1 MIYLLRTYYEI
12 QNEEN
17 PQTGEENIEGNSSD
31 NVSNENIE
39 NEEENTEQNIEND
52 TEGGNEGEAVP
63 AASSEAEGSGELQDE
78 GTGETQGNLSESEG
92 DYTALIESVEG
103 LHDEFLLLHQANSAN
118 LFIIAVLIGVIGIK
132 YLFDG
137 LRNI

>member
-1 MIYLLRTYYEI
+1 MIYLLKTFYEI

-17 PQTGEENIEGNSSD
+17 PETGEENIEGDSSD

-39 NEEENTEQNIEND
+39 NEEENEEQNSEST
-52 TEGGNEGEAVP
+52 TEGGDEGEAVP
-63 AASSEAEGSGELQDE
+63 AASSEAEGSGSQQDGE
-78 GTGETQGNLSESEG
+78 TAETQGNLSESEG

-118 LFIIAVLIGVIGIK
+118 LFMIAVLIGVIGIK